1 MAAKEF
7 TAPDWVFPGAQV
19 VTTEVVRG
27 YVCKAWLSTVDRVGK
42 GWITLKDFG
51 PRIAIDRLE
60 SANQSAGRYSSL
72 VYRITERYTEE
83 GQELLRNERIRR
95 ATGAVTGAF
104 ETWQKDPRDEKT
116 RKDLRAALDRL
127 DNVFESWD

>member
-7 TAPDWVFPGAQV
+7 TAPEWVFPGAQV
-19 VTTEVVRG
+19 VTYYRRNGNISDVR
-27 YVCKAWLSTVDRVGK
+27 VDTVKGVGK
-42 GWITLKDFG
+42 AWITLKNLDV
-51 PRIAIDRLE
+51 RIALRKLE
-60 SANQSAGRYSSL
+60 SANQAHGGYGIS
-72 VYRITERYTEE
+72 VYCIVERYTEE